1 MKYIITEQQLKEL
14 IKFQK
19 INEGITHED
28 GKLSINGNKYQV
40 SVKGIDVDVDDVKKL
55 SNGSFN
61 ITISKL
67 FATRTENLSRD
78 RADSIVREVP
88 KPTIVS
94 KAEGKPTITLTK
106 ISS

>member
-61 ITISKL
+61 ITISKSIVS
-67 FATRTENLSRD
+67 RTENLSRD
-78 RADSIVREVP
+78 RADNIVREVP
-88 KPTIVS
+88 KPRIVS

-106 ISS
+106 IS